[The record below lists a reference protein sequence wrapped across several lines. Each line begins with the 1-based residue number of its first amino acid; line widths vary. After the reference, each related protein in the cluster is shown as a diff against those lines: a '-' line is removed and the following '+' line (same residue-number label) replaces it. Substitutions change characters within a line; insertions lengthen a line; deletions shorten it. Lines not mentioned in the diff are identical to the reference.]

1 MMRLITRDH
10 ASSRKRTGTN
20 SSETVVRIEGSKR
33 VGDVAGMASDTGR
46 QTRASR
52 PVLARAP
59 SLGASLSSATRSS
72 RT

>member
-20 SSETVVRIEGSKR
+20 SSDTVVRIEGSKR

-52 PVLARAP
+52 PVLI
-59 SLGASLSSATRSS
+59 
-72 RT
+72 